1 MRLVHYRSTR
11 NGEIVA
17 AKCSVFVLAR
27 CDASA
32 KDKGNSLRRLAEC
45 RDPGIG
51 VGRIVSNR
59 GWPCGTP
66 CLVLDRWHTIV
77 HHMRVAVPRAPDQ
90 DRSAAANYIA
100 RLATRLAGILDLPVI
115 TGKRLIAANR
125 RQCVAQPARF
135 GKAVARDRREC
146 LRPGRTIALFDEQC
160 LEPVFVIVVVRPRKT
175 VAVKEPDLA
184 MPRRMRRV
192 IPIFGTPPDG
202 APCRRL
208 APIRLAQHRVDA
220 DSDSRRLHDRGTY
233 ETASGT

>member
-1 MRLVHYRSTR
+1 MRIVHYPSVRD
-11 NGEIVA
+11 GEIVA
-17 AKCSVFVLAR
+17 AKHSVLVLAL

-32 KDKGNSLRRLAEC
+32 KDKRNSLCRLAEG

-51 VGRIVSNR
+51 VGRIASGR

-115 TGKRLIAANR
+115 AAKRLVAANSS
-125 RQCVAQPARF
+125 QCISQPARF

-146 LRPGRTIALFDEQC
+146 LRTGRTVALFDEQR
-160 LEPVFVIVVVRPRKT
+160 LEPVFIIVVVRP
-175 VAVKEPDLA
+175 
-184 MPRRMRRV
+184 
-192 IPIFGTPPDG
+192 
-202 APCRRL
+202 
-208 APIRLAQHRVDA
+208 
-220 DSDSRRLHDRGTY
+220 
-233 ETASGT
+233 